1 MRLRSLPARAWHRTL
16 DAGNAVHV
24 PRTGRRLG
32 LGDLVRRTLD
42 GTSRNNTMSFARSI
56 AFSWL
61 LAIFPLT
68 VLAISTLGLFHASG
82 MLLTAIEQAR
92 DAMPTDAYRLLT
104 DTIVPR
110 LTSGEQDARLG
121 IGAAISA
128 AIALWG
134 VSGAMREVMTA
145 LNVMYG
151 VRETRGRLR
160 TYLLSI
166 VLAIGATMLVVTAAL
181 LLVGGPRIAAF
192 ISSHTT
198 LGAGFEQAWSIVR
211 WPVLALLVL
220 TAFALVYRHAPN
232 VERRLRLVSLGSI
245 AAFLGWLG
253 FTWLF
258 GLYVNTFGSY
268 SRTYGALAGV
278 VVLMLYLAYSSF
290 IVLLGAQVDRVIEE
304 HRYHD
309 DTRKFEKQT

>member
-166 VLAIGATMLVVTAAL
+166 VLAIGATL
-181 LLVGGPRIAAF
+181 P
-192 ISSHTT
+192 
-198 LGAGFEQAWSIVR
+198 
-211 WPVLALLVL
+211 
-220 TAFALVYRHAPN
+220 
-232 VERRLRLVSLGSI
+232 
-245 AAFLGWLG
+245 
-253 FTWLF
+253 
-258 GLYVNTFGSY
+258 
-268 SRTYGALAGV
+268 
-278 VVLMLYLAYSSF
+278 
-290 IVLLGAQVDRVIEE
+290 
-304 HRYHD
+304 
-309 DTRKFEKQT
+309 